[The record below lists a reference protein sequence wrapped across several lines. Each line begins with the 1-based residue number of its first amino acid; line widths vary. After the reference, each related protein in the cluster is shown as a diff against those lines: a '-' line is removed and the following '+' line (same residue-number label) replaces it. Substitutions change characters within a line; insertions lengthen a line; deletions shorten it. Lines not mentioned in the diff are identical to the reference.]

1 MQRWRGLK
9 ALLHDAVDR
18 TTEEIEAG
26 HESSARAVM
35 RVLGAL
41 DRIADPARRVD
52 EARRGA
58 TRGVLRTLRGINR
71 AIEAATDAGLDL
83 HGATARARGI
93 ERAAPAPV
101 AMRSDTTRTAPWLA
115 DAALGLV
122 NGAIGDALDARGNGL
137 DLTMA
142 LRYGDVYL
150 DLDAEAPLRELAA
163 ATPRVAIFVHGLATT
178 EWSWCLGSAAYHGD
192 PAATFGTMLARDLG
206 YTALYLRYNSG
217 RHISQNGRL
226 LAQKLQRLVDA
237 YPAGVDELV
246 LIGHSM
252 GGLVVR
258 SACHYAALDRLDWVT
273 RVRRVFCL
281 GSPHRGA
288 PLAKLGHLMTAAL
301 GAIDTPGTTIP
312 ARLLAARSAGIKD
325 LSRGGLVDEDW
336 LGRDLDALQAPAI
349 REIPLLDPIAYHF
362 IAATLTRD
370 PRHPVGQLIGDLL
383 VRVPSA
389 RGPSSE
395 RHAFPIDTHHHGGVL
410 HHQLQNHPAVYAQ
423 ILAACAA
430 D

>member
-1 MQRWRGLK
+1 VQRWRGLK

-93 ERAAPAPV
+93 ERADPAPV

-122 NGAIGDALDARGNGL
+122 NGAIGDALDARGNSL

-163 ATPRVAIFVHGLATT
+163 ATPKVAIFVHGLATT

-237 YPAGVDELV
+237 YPAGVDEIV

-301 GAIDTPGTTIP
+301 GAIDTPAPRSPPACSPPAAPASRTSAAAASSTKTGSAAISTPSRPPRSSRSPCSTPSPTTSSPPPSPAIPGTLSASSSAICSSAYR
-312 ARLLAARSAGIKD
+312 ARAALAASVTPSRST
-325 LSRGGLVDEDW
+325 
-336 LGRDLDALQAPAI
+336 PTTT
-349 REIPLLDPIAYHF
+349 
-362 IAATLTRD
+362 AA
-370 PRHPVGQLIGDLL
+370 
-383 VRVPSA
+383 
-389 RGPSSE
+389 SS
-395 RHAFPIDTHHHGGVL
+395 